1 LCSGPCPAHSQETLT
16 LVQRHASTLASSR
29 DVDAT
34 NESAEGQL
42 KPDMDL
48 AKKDLET
55 CPRICRGG
63 GTANKACQITAAYI
77 AAYPPMT
84 RSNMVCYHAC
94 STLGW
99 CGVTSAHYNG
109 GVDCCA
115 CAPTGTD
122 FAAYSSRYRGT
133 NACSPTPAPTSDCS
147 GYMVGTG
154 CGWTSSYNCPGQT
167 SGSQGAAGDDGS
179 LGYDCCCRQGLWQ
192 ATTNPTSLPTS
203 SPTSAPTKPPTHA
216 NENGTVGSKALCKC
230 SNPLQTP
237 CSVLDFSGGEG
248 INGNPLMGCNG
259 QFCCGRDE
267 GLCNVGCKAA
277 PTAAPTTKPPT
288 HAVSCQS
295 WCATSTR
302 DWATKCKFAA
312 CSACAQ
318 FDCKF
323 NDPGQLKPGGQFCA
337 QWCPISTRPWQTK
350 CTFEQA
356 CADCVAC

>member
-1 LCSGPCPAHSQETLT
+1 MVLKCVLCLALAIVAAAHSGLCSGPSCPAQPKEALT
-16 LVQRHASTLASSR
+16 LVQRHASPLPSP
-29 DVDAT
+29 D
-34 NESAEGQL
+34 QL
-42 KPDMDL
+42 KSNSTE
-48 AKKDLET
+48 A
-55 CPRICRGG
+55 CHSICQGG
-63 GTANKACQITAAYI
+63 VSQCRVGNDYV
-77 AAYPPMT
+77 AAYPSMT
-84 RSNMVCYHAC
+84 SSYKVCYHAC
-94 STLGW
+94 SKYGW

-295 WCATSTR
+295 WCEPSSRA
-302 DWATKCKFAA
+302 WATKCEFNA
-312 CSACAQ
+312 CLACANCA
-318 FDCKF
+318 DH
-323 NDPGQLKPGGQFCA
+323 PGQLKPGGEFCEG
-337 QWCPISTRPWQTK
+337 WCKLDPRPWTTK
-350 CTFEQA
+350 CNFKRA
-356 CADCVAC
+356 CGDCTGC